1 MYIQNSLHY
10 KSINSELYLLFC
22 NEFTFSLEAAY
33 ILKETAGNKYKME
46 LITEVNISFMYL
58 L

>member
-1 MYIQNSLHY
+1 MESSTYILFR
-10 KSINSELYLLFC
+10 NSELYVLFC

-46 LITEVNISFMYL
+46 LITEVNISLMYL

>member
-1 MYIQNSLHY
+1 MESSTYILFR
-10 KSINSELYLLFC
+10 NSEMYVLFC

-46 LITEVNISFMYL
+46 LMITEVNISLMYL

>member
-1 MYIQNSLHY
+1 MESSTYILFR
-10 KSINSELYLLFC
+10 NSELYVLFC
-22 NEFTFSLEAAY
+22 NEFTFSLEAVY
-33 ILKETAGNKYKME
+33 ILKETAGNKHKME